1 MSAGPVQRSRDVR
14 VGDEWAVRING
25 YIAHGIVM
33 LEGFHRKYPR
43 VHAEHTGPGIVA
55 FDNNDS
61 SGVFMPANSTG
72 RYVAML
78 VERESGTV
86 LPYFVSKT
94 AITRPWLEERAER
107 EEKQAKKVAH
117 QREEQ
122 RLETLHN
129 AVRDA
134 IGRAF
139 GFELPEYGSKN
150 GVHVH
155 KYGRQFVFDI
165 NASVR
170 LAELLSASR
179 EAEFIALRTERDAAV
194 QRAESAE
201 ERLRAIKFMLDK

>member
-33 LEGFHRKYPR
+33 LEGFHRKWPR
-43 VHAEHTGPGIVA
+43 LPGEHTGPGVVG

-78 VERESGTV
+78 IERESGTV
-86 LPYFVSKT
+86 FPYFVSKT
-94 AITRPWLEERAER
+94 AITRPWLEELVER

-117 QREEQ
+117 QREQQ
-122 RLETLHN
+122 RLEALFN
-129 AVRDA
+129 AVRDS

-139 GFELPEYGSKN
+139 GFELPEYGLKN
-150 GVHVH
+150 GIEVQ
-155 KYGRQFVFDI
+155 KYSRKFLFDI
-165 NASVR
+165 DTSVR

-179 EAEFIALRTERDAAV
+179 ESEFIALRIERDAAV